1 MTNDQDSLQ
10 TFQLCSIH
18 ARVPKVQLL
27 LLTNFQIL
35 IFNVF

>member
-18 ARVPKVQLL
+18 ALVPKVQL
-27 LLTNFQIL
+27 
-35 IFNVF
+35 VFSD